1 MDSINFDTFDSPAGG
16 VELSDTLSS
25 WRKKTNGIVVEVDS
39 VKSTAATL
47 ASTVSTLDG
56 TVSTLAT
63 TVATS
68 AVNNNSLA
76 LGKIAQISN
85 LKVLGNTS
93 GSTANVSQISVLD
106 QDTLSSNSPTALATQ
121 QSIKAYVDSIKFS
134 KSYRHILANADL
146 ANGHSGFATSTTIL
160 NTAGT
165 QYDNKGIFD
174 SDSSSAPSALGWG
187 DILPMTFSADV
198 EKTIIRAK
206 YNWDGHEEI
215 TFADIVIDWENGKI
229 YGSTN
234 TSYEQ
239 EAALYL
245 PKTDIAS
252 TAADYSFQTYIA
264 VYFNPVLLIGIT
276 GSSRTITKMP
286 WLSLSSYTPDAGQYV
301 IENHI
306 RG

>member
-47 ASTVSTLDG
+47 DG
-56 TVSTLAT
+56 TVSALAT

-146 ANGHSGFATSTTIL
+146 ANGHSGFATSTTSL
-160 NTAGT
+160 NTAT

-206 YNWDGHEEI
+206 YNWDGQEEI

>member
-1 MDSINFDTFDSPAGG
+1 MDSTDFSTFTDDG
-16 VELSDTLSS
+16 VELTDTLSD
-25 WRKKTNGIVVEVDS
+25 WRLKTNGIVVEVDA
-39 VKSTAATL
+39 VKSTAA
-47 ASTVSTLDG
+47 
-56 TVSTLAT
+56 TLAT

-68 AVNNNSLA
+68 AVNNNSLV
-76 LGKIAQISN
+76 LEKIEQIPN
-85 LKVLGNTS
+85 LTVLGNTS
-93 GSTANVSQISVLD
+93 GSTASVSEISVLD
-106 QDTLSSNSPTALATQ
+106 QDTLSSNSATALATQ

-165 QYDNKGIFD
+165 QYDDKGIFD
-174 SDSSSAPSALGWG
+174 SDSSSAPSDLDWD

-206 YNWDGHEEI
+206 YNWDNQEEI
-215 TFADIVIDWENGKI
+215 TYADIVIDWENGKI
-229 YGSTN
+229 YGSAN
-234 TSYEQ
+234 TSYEH
-239 EAALYL
+239 ELALYL

-252 TAADYSFQTYIA
+252 AATDYSFQTYIA
-264 VYFNPVLLIGIT
+264 TLFSPVLLIGIT

-286 WLSLSSYTPDAGQYV
+286 WLSLTSYTPDAAQYV

>member
-1 MDSINFDTFDSPAGG
+1 MDSTNFEDFNSPAGG

-47 ASTVSTLDG
+47 DG
-56 TVSTLAT
+56 TVSALAT

-146 ANGHSGFATSTTIL
+146 ANGHSGFATSTTSL
-160 NTAGT
+160 NTAT

-206 YNWDGHEEI
+206 YNWDGQEEI